1 MSGIAGMPEFAR
13 DAQLNP
19 EPGERDRVA
28 RAVVLGVLVALAGAA
43 IWVAIGAATR
53 HEIGFVA
60 VGVGFLVSVSM
71 SRVRAASSRLPL
83 VAAAIALV
91 AVVVGDLV
99 LDVVLQAQYENV
111 GFGDAFSATVTDL
124 SLAKDIFTAY
134 FSPIDLLFW
143 LLAAS
148 VAYSGVKASVLAAQ
162 RPAAVVA
169 AG

>member
-19 EPGERDRVA
+19 EPGEGDRVL
-28 RAVVLGVLVALAGAA
+28 RAVALGVLAALAGAA

-71 SRVRAASSRLPL
+71 SRVRATWSRLPL

-99 LDVVLQAQYENV
+99 LDVVLQSQYENV
-111 GFGDAFSATVTDL
+111 GFGDAFSAVATDL
-124 SLAKDIFTAY
+124 TLAKDVFTAH
-134 FSPIDLLFW
+134 FNPIDLLFW
-143 LLAAS
+143 FLAAS
-148 VAYSGVKASVLAAQ
+148 VAYRGVKASVLAAQ
-162 RPAAVVA
+162 LPAAVVA
-169 AG
+169 TG